1 LNAERV
7 AGTQFFREVSS
18 CRICG
23 HAIED
28 ILAFGD
34 MPLANDLV
42 ADAAAAA
49 TQDRFPLTLT
59 FCPQCSLVQ
68 LRETVDPERL
78 FRDYVYLSSNSAS
91 FVSHAGALAEC
102 IIRTRRLDAAS
113 RVVEIASNDGYLLR
127 HYAKAGVPVLGI
139 EPAQNIAAIARKHGV
154 ETIAEFFSA
163 TLARRLAAT
172 GKTADV
178 LHANNVL
185 AHVAHPIDVVAGI
198 ATILAPEGIAV
209 VEVPY
214 LFDLLARLEFDTI
227 YHEHLCYFS
236 LTPLVRLFADAGLE
250 VCDVD
255 RIAVHGG
262 SLRVFIRH
270 VGKASA
276 SPSVETLLEQERHW
290 GVGDIATYRR
300 FAERVRAFAPTFR
313 NFLAALRANG
323 HSLAAY
329 GASAKGAT
337 LLNYCGVGPDLL
349 DFVADVSPF
358 KQGRAMPGVGIPIRG
373 PSELQTRRPD
383 YVVLLAWNFAE
394 EIVRQQADYL
404 RAGGRFVVPVPEPHV
419 ISATLGES
427 PS

>member
-1 LNAERV
+1 MAT
-7 AGTQFFREVSS
+7 AQFFHEVSS

-23 HAIED
+23 HAID
-28 ILAFGD
+28 DVLAFGD

-42 ADAAAAA
+42 ADVAAAAA
-49 TQDRFPLTLT
+49 QDRFPLTLA
-59 FCPQCSLVQ
+59 FCPQCGLAQ
-68 LRETVDPERL
+68 LRETVDPDRL

-91 FVSHAGALAEC
+91 FVAHAGALAER
-102 IIRTRRLDAAS
+102 ITRTRRLDAAS

-127 HYAKAGVPVLGI
+127 HYAKAGIPVLGI
-139 EPAQNIAAIARKHGV
+139 EPAQNIAAIARERGV

-163 TLARRLAAT
+163 TLARRLAAA

-198 ATILAPEGIAV
+198 ATVLAPEGIAV

-214 LFDLLARLEFDTI
+214 LIDLLDRLEFDTV

-250 VCDVD
+250 VCDVE

-270 VGKASA
+270 AGKASA
-276 SPSVETLLEQERHW
+276 LPSVEALLEQERHW
-290 GVGDIATYRR
+290 GVRDIATYRR

-313 NFLAALRANG
+313 DFLAALRAKG

-337 LLNYCGVGPDLL
+337 LVNYCGVGSNLL
-349 DFVADVSPF
+349 DFVADVSPL
-358 KQGRAMPGVGIPIRG
+358 KQGRVMPGVGIPIVAA
-373 PSELQTRRPD
+373 SELRTRRPD
-383 YVVLLAWNFAE
+383 YVVLLAWNFAD
-394 EIVRQQADYL
+394 EIMRQQEDYL
-404 RAGGRFVVPVPEPHV
+404 RAGGRFVVPVPDPHIIGRV
-419 ISATLGES
+419 ASGS